1 MKVVRL
7 FRTLAF
13 QPDGK
18 DMERG
23 PQARGTLA
31 ILEPECVADRYSAR
45 FIRDVDNDVME
56 LEIDNFDVFAGVPTN
71 MNVVLMLP
79 GGKRHTFIAYRELPA
94 AESTRFLVVQA
105 DVTPTVRSS

>member
-18 DMERG
+18 DIERG

-31 ILEPECVADRYSAR
+31 ILEPECVADRYNTR

-56 LEIDNFDVFAGVPTN
+56 MEIDNFNVFSGVPAN
-71 MNVVLMLP
+71 INVVLILP
-79 GGKRHTFIAYRELPA
+79 DGKRHTFIAYRELPA
-94 AESTRFLVVQA
+94 AESTRFLVIHSGVNSRA
-105 DVTPTVRSS
+105 RTS